1 MLGPSSG
8 WTPGLDTASWP
19 MGAARSTSTMC
30 SAADSIIGADVW
42 MVISDSTMSS
52 HAVPTEIECGSTP
65 MR

>member
-8 WTPGLDTASWP
+8 WTPGLDMASWP
-19 MGAARSTSTMC
+19 VGAARSASAMC
-30 SAADSIIGADVW
+30 STFGCVFGADGW

-52 HAVPTEIECGSTP
+52 LAVPTEIEWGSTP